1 MAIQPGIA
9 GTSVIKRMYQNDNEN
24 LRSRLYWQCRRGML
38 ELDCLLQDFLE
49 SGYETLSIAEL
60 QAFQD
65 LLSYPDPLLLEY
77 VMGRMQPSDRAI
89 ADVVAK
95 IRCTVTD

>member
-1 MAIQPGIA
+1 M
-9 GTSVIKRMYQNDNEN
+9 R
-24 LRSRLYWQCRRGML
+24 
-38 ELDCLLQDFLE
+38 ELDFVLQDFLE
-49 SGYETLSIAEL
+49 SSYENWNESEI

-89 ADVVAK
+89 ADVVTK
-95 IRCTVTD
+95 IRLAVKDQTS